1 MNMHILSGNIVRIFE
16 TRTFKKTGT
25 EYLHFVVACDGP
37 TKDSEADFIE
47 VRVTGKAVP
56 AFVKWAAKGRL
67 VEVQGRRVS
76 KFVNEKKIDYTQAE
90 AYKWLTASKK
100 AKEDIIEDEE
110 EEDDTEEAVVAP
122 KAAAKPAKTAAKKA
136 KVEEDV
142 ENF

>member
-1 MNMHILSGNIVRIFE
+1 MNMHLLSGNIVRIFE

-37 TKDSEADFIE
+37 TKESEANFIE

-67 VEVQGRRVS
+67 IEVTGPRVS

-90 AYKWLTASKK
+90 SYKWLTASKK
-100 AKEDIIEDEE
+100 AKEEIAEEE
-110 EEDDTEEAVVAP
+110 EEDDTEEEVVAP
-122 KAAAKPAKTAAKKA
+122 VKAAKPAVKASAKKA
-136 KVEEDV
+136 KAEDEEQ
-142 ENF
+142 F

>member
-25 EYLHFVVACDGP
+25 EYLHFVVACD
-37 TKDSEADFIE
+37 
-47 VRVTGKAVP
+47 GKAVP

-100 AKEDIIEDEE
+100 KDIIEDEE

-122 KAAAKPAKTAAKKA
+122 VKAAAKPAKTAAKKA